1 MTNKYI
7 VMSNININVSIS
19 LDKTVLATLVGLL
32 GGSLGDGKEEQ
43 PAVTA
48 EPQKED
54 KEEVN
59 LDSPSKFDE
68 WKQAHP
74 ALGMLC
80 DKLELELTDESVP
93 RFVRQAMENCR
104 LRIEGEGYT
113 KESPHHKELTAEF
126 KRLASLLGAE
136 KPSALPLDK
145 VEPFIDALEK
155 IHLSDDKL
163 ALVEDDLPF

>member
-1 MTNKYI
+1 
-7 VMSNININVSIS
+7 MSNININVTFN
-19 LDKTVLATLVGLL
+19 LDKDMVATLVGLL
-32 GGSLGDGKEEQ
+32 GGSMGDEKEKTVDNAGQIEESQEQ
-43 PAVTA
+43 PQD
-48 EPQKED
+48 EP
-54 KEEVN
+54 EVV
-59 LDSPSKFDE
+59 LDRPSKFDE

-145 VEPFIDALEK
+145 VEPFVDALEK

>member
-1 MTNKYI
+1 
-7 VMSNININVSIS
+7 MSNININVSIS

-32 GGSLGDGKEEQ
+32 GGSMGDGKEEQ
-43 PAVTA
+43 PVVTA
-48 EPQKED
+48 EKED
-54 KEEVN
+54 KEEVT
-59 LDSPSKFDE
+59 LDRPSKFDE

-145 VEPFIDALEK
+145 VESFVDALEK

>member
-1 MTNKYI
+1 
-7 VMSNININVSIS
+7 MSNININVSIS

-32 GGSLGDGKEEQ
+32 GGPLGVEKEKPVDNAGQIGDTPEQTPEEQ
-43 PAVTA
+43 PETV
-48 EPQKED
+48 
-54 KEEVN
+54 
-59 LDSPSKFDE
+59 LDRPSKFDE

-145 VEPFIDALEK
+145 VEPFINALDM

>member
-1 MTNKYI
+1 
-7 VMSNININVSIS
+7 MSNININVSIS

-43 PAVTA
+43 PVVTA

-59 LDSPSKFDE
+59 LDRPSKFDE